1 MVLVTV
7 QPSLPMESCTH
18 GARETMDDWDMG
30 ILSAHLNQNRYGG
43 EKEKGEGE
51 REGGGGGVGGGR
63 EGV

>member
-7 QPSLPMESCTH
+7 QPSLPMENFTH

-43 EKEKGEGE
+43 RRRRKGEK
-51 REGGGGGVGGGR
+51 GR
-63 EGV
+63 EGKEWK